1 MTLGQK
7 IKELRESSGMFQ
19 RQLAAILE
27 IGDGYLSKVESKRK
41 AIEKQRKSNQKAIK
55 REHLKTIS
63 ETFNFSFEE
72 LEALWIATKIYDIVK
87 NEKEGLNA
95 LKVAEEQIKYKTLKD
110 D

>member
-27 IGDGYLSKVESKRK
+27 IGDGYLSKVESD
-41 AIEKQRKSNQKAIK
+41 QKAIK

>member
-27 IGDGYLSKVESKRK
+27 IGDGYLSKVE
-41 AIEKQRKSNQKAIK
+41 NDQKAIK

-63 ETFNFSFEE
+63 QTFNFSFEE

-95 LKVAEEQIKYKTLKD
+95 LKVAEEQIKYKNIKND
-110 D
+110 

>member
-27 IGDGYLSKVESKRK
+27 IGDGYLSKVE
-41 AIEKQRKSNQKAIK
+41 NDQKAIK

-63 ETFNFSFEE
+63 ETFNFSYEE

-95 LKVAEEQIKYKTLKD
+95 LKAAEEQIKYKTINND
-110 D
+110 

>member
-27 IGDGYLSKVESKRK
+27 IGDGYLSKVESD
-41 AIEKQRKSNQKAIK
+41 QKAIK

-63 ETFNFSFEE
+63 NTFNFSFEE

-95 LKVAEEQIKYKTLKD
+95 LKVAEEQIKYKTINND
-110 D
+110 

>member
-7 IKELRESSGMFQ
+7 IKELRESTGMYQ

-27 IGDGYLSKVESKRK
+27 IGDGYLSKVESD
-41 AIEKQRKSNQKAIK
+41 QKAIK

-63 ETFNFSFEE
+63 KTFNSSFEE

-95 LKVAEEQIKYKTLKD
+95 LKVAEQQIKYKITNND
-110 D
+110 

>member
-7 IKELRESSGMFQ
+7 IKELRESTGMFQ

-27 IGDGYLSKVESKRK
+27 IGDSYLSKVESD
-41 AIEKQRKSNQKAIK
+41 QKAIK

-63 ETFNFSFEE
+63 KTFNSSFEE

-95 LKVAEEQIKYKTLKD
+95 LKVAEQQIKYKITNND
-110 D
+110 

>member
-7 IKELRESSGMFQ
+7 IKELREASGMFQ

-27 IGDGYLSKVESKRK
+27 IGDGYLSKVESD
-41 AIEKQRKSNQKAIK
+41 QKAIK

-63 ETFNFSFEE
+63 QTFNFSFEE

-95 LKVAEEQIKYKTLKD
+95 LKVAEEQIKYKSLKND
-110 D
+110 

>member
-27 IGDGYLSKVESKRK
+27 IWDGYLSKVESD
-41 AIEKQRKSNQKAIK
+41 QKAIK